1 MIKYNLNSEE
11 LNDFLSSSNKFLTD
25 ELSSNAFRALSL
37 VLIENDASSEQIN
50 ENFQAN
56 DTALIEWKN
65 EKFSKELFFD
75 KSNHDYIDIELTHIR
90 RIHF

>member
-1 MIKYNLNSEE
+1 
-11 LNDFLSSSNKFLTD
+11 
-25 ELSSNAFRALSL
+25 
-37 VLIENDASSEQIN
+37 LIENDASSEQIN